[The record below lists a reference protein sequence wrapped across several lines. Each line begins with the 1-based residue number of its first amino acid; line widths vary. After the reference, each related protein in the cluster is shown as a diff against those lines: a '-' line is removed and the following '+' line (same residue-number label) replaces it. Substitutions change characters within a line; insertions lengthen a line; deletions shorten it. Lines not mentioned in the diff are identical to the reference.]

1 MSVEPAEQQPLS
13 RLLDAVR
20 DVGDGSIVRG
30 TDLLPHQLPV
40 YVGLE
45 PVGGRWLRL
54 DTSAGSALVRAEA
67 GLSLDHDRDGLRIRA
82 RDGREY
88 LASGVDDTAFEE
100 IVRLV
105 GATAN
110 RPVGE
115 EW

>member
-1 MSVEPAEQQPLS
+1 MSVGPAGRS
-13 RLLDAVR
+13 AASLLIDAVR
-20 DVGDGSIVRG
+20 DVGDGAIVRG
-30 TDLLPHQLPV
+30 TDLLPAPMPV

-45 PVGGRWLRL
+45 PAGGRWLRL

-88 LASGVDDTAFEE
+88 LAAGVDDTAFDE

-105 GATAN
+105 GLAAN
-110 RPVGE
+110 RPVVE
-115 EW
+115 ES